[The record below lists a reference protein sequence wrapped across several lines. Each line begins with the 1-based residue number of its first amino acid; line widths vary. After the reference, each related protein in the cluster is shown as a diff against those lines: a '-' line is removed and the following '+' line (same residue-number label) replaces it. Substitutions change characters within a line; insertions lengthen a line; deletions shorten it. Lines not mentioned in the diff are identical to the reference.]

1 MSIKYVLPL
10 LFAFAIA
17 YPAPPFKH
25 PMSKMF
31 DFKLFKDFEKGTGLI
46 ITWGGLRGGLSIAL
60 ALNLPDQLG
69 EGKELLLFL
78 SYMVVL
84 FSILVQGLTLKKL
97 AK

>member
-1 MSIKYVLPL
+1 
-10 LFAFAIA
+10 
-17 YPAPPFKH
+17 
-25 PMSKMF
+25 
-31 DFKLFKDFEKGTGLI
+31 
-46 ITWGGLRGGLSIAL
+46 LSIAL

>member
-1 MSIKYVLPL
+1 
-10 LFAFAIA
+10 
-17 YPAPPFKH
+17 
-25 PMSKMF
+25 
-31 DFKLFKDFEKGTGLI
+31 
-46 ITWGGLRGGLSIAL
+46 LSIAL

-97 AK
+97 TK